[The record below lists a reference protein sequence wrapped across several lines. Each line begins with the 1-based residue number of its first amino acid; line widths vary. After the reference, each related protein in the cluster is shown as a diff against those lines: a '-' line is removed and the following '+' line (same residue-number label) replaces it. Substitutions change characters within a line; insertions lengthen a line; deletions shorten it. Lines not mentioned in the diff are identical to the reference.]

1 MTTDN
6 DCVDLLQWALPQ
18 LGMRWRGFRRVR
30 RQVCRRIRARQ
41 RQLELDGAKSYRAYL
56 EEHSEEWPKL
66 DAMCR
71 VTISRFWRNSR
82 FFDALPSLL
91 LDLAQQAAREQ
102 RAAVRC
108 WSAGCASGE
117 EPYSIVLAGQLA
129 GNIGLPL
136 EVVATDA
143 EAHMLAR
150 AQRARYAGGTLREL
164 DPALRDFAFQLMGD
178 GYLLVDELRAAVR
191 FLRQDVRREAPPGRF
206 DLVLCRN
213 LAFTYFDDAAQC
225 EVAKRIAEK
234 MQNGGALLLGAH
246 ETLPRDAERWFEAW
260 PKRPQLWRR
269 RSA

>member
-1 MTTDN
+1 MTAND
-6 DCVDLLQWALPQ
+6 DCVELLQWALPR

-41 RQLELDGAKSYRAYL
+41 RQLALDGAKAYRAYL
-56 EEHSEEWPKL
+56 QEHPEEWPKL

-71 VTISRFWRNSR
+71 VTISRFWRNGR

-91 LDLAQQAAREQ
+91 QELAQQAATQ
-102 RAAVRC
+102 RRKQLRC

-129 GNIGLPL
+129 GEIGLPV

-143 EAHMLAR
+143 EAHMLTR
-150 AQRARYAGGTLREL
+150 AQRARYSGGTLREL
-164 DPALRDFAFQLMGD
+164 EPALRDRSFERVDDEYQLNE
-178 GYLLVDELRAAVR
+178 ELRTAVS
-191 FLRQDVRREAPPGRF
+191 FLRQDLRQQAPAGRF

-213 LAFTYFDDAAQC
+213 LAFTYFDETAQGD
-225 EVAKRIAEK
+225 VVRRLAEK
-234 MQNGGALLLGAH
+234 MHDGGALLLGAH
-246 ETLPRDAERWFEAW
+246 EALPAGAETWFEAW

-269 RSA
+269 HSK